1 MTFLTGDERGLS
13 CRNEV
18 KAELTP
24 PNFPRKLA
32 AWRRNPLPTWDR
44 LPACLQIQKRMRQAR
59 CLSHAQA
66 PSSTPASFIAAT
78 IWNSSPRGRGHRW
91 AGVEHKSV
99 LLFRPQKT
107 KLVETTV
114 LTPALSSEER
124 EKTFAVL
131 LKIRAPGFAGQSI
144 KSPRPQLLTPLPG
157 GEDTGEGERKTHIEF
172 PHFLLNECMLPAT
185 AIIRQTGE

>member
-1 MTFLTGDERGLS
+1 MAKKSAANVGQASSLSPNSEKNETGKMPVQRPSTLLDTRVVYCGDNLEQLSPGERTQ
-13 CRNEV
+13 V
-18 KAELTP
+18 
-24 PNFPRKLA
+24 
-32 AWRRNPLPTWDR
+32 
-44 LPACLQIQKRMRQAR
+44 
-59 CLSHAQA
+59 
-66 PSSTPASFIAAT
+66 
-78 IWNSSPRGRGHRW
+78 
-91 AGVEHKSV
+91 GVEHKSV
-99 LLFRPQKT
+99 LPFRPQKT

-172 PHFLLNECMLPAT
+172 PHFLLNECILLAT
-185 AIIRQTGE
+185 AIIRRTGE